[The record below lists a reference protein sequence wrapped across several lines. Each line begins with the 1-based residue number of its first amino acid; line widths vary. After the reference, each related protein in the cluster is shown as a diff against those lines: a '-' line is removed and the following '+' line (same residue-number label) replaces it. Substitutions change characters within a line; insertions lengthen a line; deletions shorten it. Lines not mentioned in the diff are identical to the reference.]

1 MFKKY
6 SDFKL
11 HYKKTAQKI
20 SLKEETKL
28 SKTETNRFY
37 LNKIVRT
44 CTQELILISNNKK
57 KYLLEKRFIQTD
69 RKDWENRESSK
80 YK

>member
-6 SDFKL
+6 LDFKL
-11 HYKKTAQKI
+11 HNKKTAQKI

-37 LNKIVRT
+37 YNKIVRY
-44 CTQELILISNNKK
+44 CSQELILVSHNKK